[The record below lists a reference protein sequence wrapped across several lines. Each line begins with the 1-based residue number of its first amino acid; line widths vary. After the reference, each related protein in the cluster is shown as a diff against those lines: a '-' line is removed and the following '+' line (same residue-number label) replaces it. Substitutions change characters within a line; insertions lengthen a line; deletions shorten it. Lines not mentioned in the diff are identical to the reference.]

1 MRRTANSQ
9 NCSRNATP
17 TTTPEHTK
25 SSNQSN
31 TSAATAP
38 QLSVAEILARAP
50 PSRQASASTF
60 LCPDNLQIPG
70 VPGKCYT
77 VTVRMPKC
85 KWIYYTLDHSEI
97 NNSSL
102 IGFL

>member
-17 TTTPEHTK
+17 TTTPEHK

-38 QLSVAEILARAP
+38 QLSVAEVLARAP

-70 VPGKCYT
+70 IPGKRYN
-77 VTVRMPKC
+77 VTQYVCLSVNGYIR
-85 KWIYYTLDHSEI
+85 
-97 NNSSL
+97 L
-102 IGFL
+102 IHIV

>member
-1 MRRTANSQ
+1 MNRRTANSQ
-9 NCSRNATP
+9 NCSRHATP

-31 TSAATAP
+31 TSGATA
-38 QLSVAEILARAP
+38 QLSVADVLARAP

-70 VPGKCYT
+70 IPGK
-77 VTVRMPKC
+77 
-85 KWIYYTLDHSEI
+85 
-97 NNSSL
+97 
-102 IGFL
+102 F